1 MLVIPVIDVRH
12 GVAVRAQGGRRAA
25 YRPLETPLADGS
37 APVAVAQGFMS
48 LFAFPVLYVADLDGI
63 EGRGRNVGLAGE
75 LSEALPGV
83 GLWIDDGVS
92 PLEAAKRS
100 QVASPATPVV
110 GTESIAGADDLRAL
124 RALPPERYV
133 LSLDFSADRF
143 EGPQGVLEDAACW
156 PDRII
161 VMTLQRVGSGEGPDL
176 ARLKDIIVRAGHRS
190 VFAAGGVRNRADV
203 EALGKAGAAG
213 VLVASALHAKQIT
226 AGDLEAIAG
235 R

>member
-12 GVAVRAQGGRRAA
+12 GLAVRAQGGRRTE
-25 YRPLETPLADGS
+25 YRPLATALAAGS
-37 APVAVAQGFMS
+37 EPEAVARGLMS

-63 EGRGRNVGLAGE
+63 EGRGRNTGLAGR
-75 LSEALPGV
+75 LCEAFPGV
-83 GLWIDDGVS
+83 GLWIDDGAS
-92 PLEAAKRS
+92 PLKAAKRL
-100 QVASPATPVV
+100 QVASPATLVV
-110 GTESIAGADDLRAL
+110 GTESIRSDDDLKTL

-143 EGPQGVLEDAACW
+143 EGPSGLLDDAACW

-161 VMTLQRVGSGEGPDL
+161 VMTLQRVGSGKGPDL
-176 ARLKDIIVRAGHRS
+176 ARLKDIIARAGARS
-190 VFAAGGVRNRADV
+190 VFAAGGVRDRADV
-203 EALGKAGAAG
+203 EALGNAGAAG
-213 VLVASALHAKQIT
+213 VLVASALHAKEIT